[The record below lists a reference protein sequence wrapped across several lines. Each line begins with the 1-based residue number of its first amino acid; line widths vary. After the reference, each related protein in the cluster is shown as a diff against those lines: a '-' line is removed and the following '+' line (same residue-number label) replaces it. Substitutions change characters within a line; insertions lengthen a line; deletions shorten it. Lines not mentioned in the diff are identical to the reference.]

1 MGVRILPQ
9 SFIIKKEGGTKKEV
23 LNGESVDIKIRS
35 LIPLLTKTFLKLG
48 LVRANLLLT
57 ESSQCILRIGRV
69 HQSLSILSQFH
80 FNSQ

>member
-1 MGVRILPQ
+1 M
-9 SFIIKKEGGTKKEV
+9 KEV

-35 LIPLLTKTFLKLG
+35 LIPLLTGTFLKLG
-48 LVRANLLLT
+48 LVGVNFLLT
-57 ESSQCILRIGRV
+57 LSSQCILRIGRV